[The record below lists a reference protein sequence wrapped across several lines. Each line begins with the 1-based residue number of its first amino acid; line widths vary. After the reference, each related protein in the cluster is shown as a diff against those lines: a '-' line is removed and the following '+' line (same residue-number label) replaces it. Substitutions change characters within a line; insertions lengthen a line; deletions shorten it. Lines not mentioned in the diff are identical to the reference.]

1 MPYSTK
7 VATKIGRLRDKEEE
21 GPSELAD
28 LISESSGGDDE
39 DMLTESEGT
48 PDPYST
54 SALGMYGGVRT
65 LPTSMSHMPELD
77 IQETDNAFVEVEDD
91 AVQDED
97 EDVDMEYPENDFA
110 TDDSGTDE
118 EDQVMNLAQ
127 GEDVDGDDSDEEEEE
142 DFDGD
147 EDEMHGGDE
156 GVDDGEDDDGE
167 SGEEEDG
174 ADEADM
180 LWQVSLFPC
189 RVTSVTQFYVS
200 TSANRWM
207 VVAISSVSVPLVM
220 RTKMKLRKVS
230 CMIKHETLKRFSS
243 WYQLWVQA

>member
-1 MPYSTK
+1 VLAPYSTK
-7 VATKIGRLRDKEEE
+7 VATKIGRLGDKQEE
-21 GPSELAD
+21 GASELAD
-28 LISESSGGDDE
+28 LISESSGDDDE

-54 SALGMYGGVRT
+54 SALGMYGGVRA
-65 LPTSMSHMPELD
+65 LPISMSHIPELV
-77 IQETDNAFVEVEDD
+77 IQETDNAYVEVEDD

-127 GEDVDGDDSDEEEEE
+127 GEDVDADDSDEEEEE

-147 EDEMHGGDE
+147 EDDIHGGDDE
-156 GVDDGEDDDGE
+156 VDDGEDEGE

-180 LWQVSLFPC
+180 LWQVCLC
-189 RVTSVTQFYVS
+189 LCQVTSVTQFYVS

-230 CMIKHETLKRFSS
+230 CIIQYETLKRSS
-243 WYQLWVQA
+243 